1 MFLPRHVD
9 VQFLTFIILG
19 YRTILGQGVVA
30 NHIKN
35 AIELMLPDMHASC
48 NEAVGIAGLSP
59 SDFDWALHPGSP
71 VIVDGIKEMLEL
83 EDDHVRVTNEVYKS
97 KGNSGSVSVL
107 DVLSQMLSKGPW
119 RDHIIS
125 AAYGP
130 GINVEMV
137 VLKRC
142 PSSDSESD

>member
-1 MFLPRHVD
+1 M
-9 VQFLTFIILG
+9 
-19 YRTILGQGVVA
+19 A

-35 AIELMLPDMHASC
+35 AIGLMLPSMLASC
-48 NEAVGIAGLSP
+48 HETVKIAGVSP

-71 VIVDGIKEMLEL
+71 VIVDGIKEMLGL
-83 EDDHVRVTNEVYKS
+83 DDHHVRVTDEVYRS

-107 DVLSQMLSKGPW
+107 AVLSQLISKGPG

-142 PSSDSESD
+142 PKSDSDSD

>member
-1 MFLPRHVD
+1 MA
-9 VQFLTFIILG
+9 TLG
-19 YRTILGQGVVA
+19 YRTIIGRGVVA
-30 NHIKN
+30 SHIKN
-35 AIELMLPDMHASC
+35 AIQAMLPKMLASC
-48 NEAVGIAGLSP
+48 REAVGIPSLGP

-71 VIVDGIKEMLEL
+71 VIIDRIKEMIGL
-83 EDDHVRVTNEVYKS
+83 DDHHVRVTNETYRS

-107 DVLSQMLSKGPW
+107 AVLSQMLSNGTW

-137 VLKRC
+137 ILKRC
-142 PSSDSESD
+142 PRRE

>member
-1 MFLPRHVD
+1 M
-9 VQFLTFIILG
+9 
-19 YRTILGQGVVA
+19 A

-35 AIELMLPDMHASC
+35 AIGLMLPNMLTSC
-48 NEAVGIAGLSP
+48 HEAIGIANVSA

-71 VIVDGIKEMLEL
+71 VIVDGIKEMLDL
-83 EDDHVRVTNEVYKS
+83 EDQHVRVTNEVYGS
-97 KGNSGSVSVL
+97 RGNSGSVSVL
-107 DVLSQMLSKGPW
+107 AVLSQMFSKGPW

-142 PSSDSESD
+142 PGSERDSD